1 MTGPA
6 VTWGWLFTLEGGGGD
21 GINRRRAA
29 ALDDFGLVGEEW
41 EE

>member
-6 VTWGWLFTLEGGGGD
+6 VTWGWLFTLEGRD
-21 GINRRRAA
+21 VINRRRAA
-29 ALDDFGLVGEEW
+29 PLDDFDLVGEEW